1 MKTNIHIASAG
12 TQSTR
17 KVTALKK
24 IAINFRYPL
33 ETPATFEFKNRN
45 GFTLKA
51 FVITVLGGMGSILG
65 ATLGGILIG
74 IAESMGA
81 VYISSGWKDVVV
93 FVIFLLVLVFKPAGL
108 LGKSRM

>member
-51 FVITVLGGMGSILG
+51 FVKAVRKGYRAIYDE
-65 ATLGGILIG
+65 
-74 IAESMGA
+74 AESYGVWGHGM
-81 VYISSGWKDVVV
+81 WD
-93 FVIFLLVLVFKPAGL
+93 LVLEGIEQVEPGVFNISVG
-108 LGKSRM
+108 S